1 MSVPVALDDVS
12 VQLGG
17 TTILDHLSLEIA
29 AGTWVS
35 MIGPNGAGK
44 TTVLRCITGAV
55 PYRGTVQIGSS
66 VVAEMQVREVARTVA
81 IVPQHPTLPEGM
93 RVVDY
98 VLLGR
103 TPHRGA
109 MTSESEHDLLLVGQV
124 LDALDLERF
133 ADRDVA
139 TLSGGEL
146 QRVVIARAL
155 AQDTPILLLDEP
167 TTGLDIGAQQ
177 EVMELID
184 RLRSQRELTVLS
196 AMHDLNIAGQF
207 TERIVLVS
215 GGRVVADGAPGDV
228 LTPELIDRHY
238 GATVRVE
245 RDAGRVVVVPIRVRL
260 GADESL
266 DDSADGEAD
275 DAADKPDE
283 EILDA

>member
-55 PYRGTVQIGSS
+55 PYQGTVQIGSS
-66 VVAEMQVREVARTVA
+66 GVAEMQVREVARMVA

-196 AMHDLNIAGQF
+196 AMHDLNVAGQF

-245 RDAGRVVVVPIRVRL
+245 QDAGRVVVVPIRARL

-266 DDSADGEAD
+266 NDSADGEAD
-275 DAADKPDE
+275 DPADKPDE

>member
-55 PYRGTVQIGSS
+55 PYQGTVQIGSS

-196 AMHDLNIAGQF
+196 AMHDLNVAGQF

-238 GATVRVE
+238 GARVRVDQ
-245 RDAGRVVVVPIRVRL
+245 DAGRVVVVPIRARL
-260 GADESL
+260 EVDESL
-266 DDSADGEAD
+266 NDSADGEAD
-275 DAADKPDE
+275 DPADKPDE

>member
-55 PYRGTVQIGSS
+55 PYQGTVQIGSS

-245 RDAGRVVVVPIRVRL
+245 QDAGRVVVVPIRARL
-260 GADESL
+260 EVDESL
-266 DDSADGEAD
+266 NDSADGEAD
-275 DAADKPDE
+275 DPADKPDE

>member
-55 PYRGTVQIGSS
+55 PYQGTVQIGSS
-66 VVAEMQVREVARTVA
+66 GVAEMHVREVARTVA

-196 AMHDLNIAGQF
+196 AMHDLNVAGQF

-245 RDAGRVVVVPIRVRL
+245 QDAGRVVVVPIRARL

-266 DDSADGEAD
+266 NDSADGEAD
-275 DAADKPDE
+275 DPADKPDE

>member
-238 GATVRVE
+238 GARVRVE
-245 RDAGRVVVVPIRVRL
+245 QDAGRVVVVPIRARL
-260 GADESL
+260 EVDESL
-266 DDSADGEAD
+266 NDSADGEAD
-275 DAADKPDE
+275 DPADKPDE

>member
-55 PYRGTVQIGSS
+55 PYQGTVQIGSS

-109 MTSESEHDLLLVGQV
+109 MTSESEHDLFLVGQV

-238 GATVRVE
+238 GARVRVE
-245 RDAGRVVVVPIRVRL
+245 QDAGRVVVVPIRARL
-260 GADESL
+260 EVDESL
-266 DDSADGEAD
+266 NDSADGEAD
-275 DAADKPDE
+275 DPADKPDE

>member
-55 PYRGTVQIGSS
+55 PYQGTVQIGSS
-66 VVAEMQVREVARTVA
+66 GVAEMHVREVARTVA

-196 AMHDLNIAGQF
+196 AMHDLNVAGQF

-245 RDAGRVVVVPIRVRL
+245 QDAGRGVVVPIRARL

-266 DDSADGEAD
+266 NDSADGEAD
-275 DAADKPDE
+275 DPADKPDE

>member
-1 MSVPVALDDVS
+1 MRITLDNVS
-12 VQLGG
+12 VELGG
-17 TTILDHLSLEIA
+17 AMILDEVSLDVA
-29 AGTWVS
+29 AGSWVA

-44 TTVLRCITGAV
+44 TTVLRCISGAV
-55 PYRGTVQIGSS
+55 AYDGTVRLGSTDATELH
-66 VVAEMQVREVARTVA
+66 VKNVATMVAT
-81 IVPQHPTLPEGM
+81 VPQHPTLPEGM

-109 MTSESEHDLLLVGQV
+109 MTSESTHDLLTVGQV
-124 LDALDLERF
+124 LEALDLGGF

-177 EVMELID
+177 EVMELVD
-184 RLRSQRELTVLS
+184 RLRRDRELTVLS
-196 AMHDLNIAGQF
+196 AMHDLTIAGQF
-207 TERIVLVS
+207 SERLVLVS
-215 GGRVVADGAPGDV
+215 GGSVVADGAATEV
-228 LTPELIDRHY
+228 LTPELIHRHY

-245 RDAGRVVVVPIRVRL
+245 EDEGRIEVIPIRT
-260 GADESL
+260 GGST
-266 DDSADGEAD
+266 S
-275 DAADKPDE
+275 
-283 EILDA
+283 

>member
-55 PYRGTVQIGSS
+55 PYQGTVQIGSS

-124 LDALDLERF
+124 LDALALERF

-238 GATVRVE
+238 GARVRVE
-245 RDAGRVVVVPIRVRL
+245 QDAGRVVVVPIRARL
-260 GADESL
+260 EVDESL
-266 DDSADGEAD
+266 NDSADGEAD
-275 DAADKPDE
+275 DPADKPDE

>member
-55 PYRGTVQIGSS
+55 PYQGTVQIGSS

-238 GATVRVE
+238 GARVRVE
-245 RDAGRVVVVPIRVRL
+245 QDAGRVVVVPIRARL
-260 GADESL
+260 EVDESL
-266 DDSADGEAD
+266 NDSADGEAD
-275 DAADKPDE
+275 DPADKPDE

>member
-1 MSVPVALDDVS
+1 MSAPVALDGVS
-12 VQLGG
+12 VRLGG

-29 AGTWVS
+29 AGSWVS

-55 PYRGTVQIGSS
+55 PYQGTVQIGSAG
-66 VVAEMQVREVARTVA
+66 VAELQVREVARMVA

-103 TPHRGA
+103 TPHRGS

-124 LDALDLERF
+124 LETLDLERF

-167 TTGLDIGAQQ
+167 TTALDIGAQQ

-196 AMHDLNIAGQF
+196 AMHDLNVAGQF

-245 RDAGRVVVVPIRVRL
+245 EDEGRVVVVPIRARL

-283 EILDA
+283 EILDP

>member
-55 PYRGTVQIGSS
+55 PYQGTVQIGSS

-196 AMHDLNIAGQF
+196 AMHDLNVAGQF

-260 GADESL
+260 RADESL
-266 DDSADGEAD
+266 NDSADGEAD

>member
-196 AMHDLNIAGQF
+196 AMHDLNVAGQF

-245 RDAGRVVVVPIRVRL
+245 RDGGRVVVVPIRARL

-266 DDSADGEAD
+266 DDSADREAD
-275 DAADKPDE
+275 NAADKPDE